1 MSKKKTVNFGNVNI
15 DTKDFQ
21 DENIRASISIR
32 VPMGLLKAYKREAD
46 RRGIG
51 YQTLMLNALQDNIL
65 STDIEKMID
74 DKIEKALKRA

>member
-21 DENIRASISIR
+21 DENVRASISIR

>member
-1 MSKKKTVNFGNVNI
+1 MSKNKTVNFGNVNI

-21 DENIRASISIR
+21 DENVRASISIR